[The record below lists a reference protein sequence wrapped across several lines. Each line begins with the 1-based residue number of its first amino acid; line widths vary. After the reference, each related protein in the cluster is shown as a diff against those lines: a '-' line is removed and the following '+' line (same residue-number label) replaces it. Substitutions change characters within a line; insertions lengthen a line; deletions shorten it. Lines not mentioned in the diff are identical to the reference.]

1 MIDLHSTREAAEYLQ
16 VSEASVRRWSD
27 AGLLA
32 VQRIGHRR
40 TRRFA
45 RAELERFAD
54 AGRREAGPAVA
65 ARPDAACRIGAARL
79 SPHTHVAAFYDSDA
93 GRLPAAV
100 AFIADGLRAGQPC
113 LLVASGR
120 VLDLYLGALRRSDG
134 VDVEAAIATGRLI
147 TLAGPGATART
158 GIRRIED
165 LVRSGLAG
173 GAPLMRLVGEVASAR
188 AVFRSDAELREFELG
203 LTAFTRRFPIV
214 FLCQYD
220 VREFSGQ
227 DILEALRS
235 HPDLFDLRLGNF
247 LG

>member
-1 MIDLHSTREAAEYLQ
+1 MIDLHSTREAAEYLR

-32 VQRIGHRR
+32 VQRIGRR
-40 TRRFA
+40 RARRFA
-45 RAELERFAD
+45 QAELERFAE
-54 AGRREAGPAVA
+54 AGRRAAGPAVEQ
-65 ARPDAACRIGAARL
+65 RSDATCRIGAARL
-79 SPHTHVAAFYDSDA
+79 PPHSHVAAFYDSDA

-120 VLDLYLGALRRSDG
+120 VLDLYLGELRRTEA
-134 VDVEAAIATGRLI
+134 VDVEAALATGQLI

-158 GIRRIED
+158 GIRRIEN
-165 LVRSGLAG
+165 LVRGGLAG
-173 GAPLMRLVGEVASAR
+173 GAPVMRLVGELVSAR
-188 AVFRSDAELREFELG
+188 TVFRSDAEMFDFELG
-203 LTAFTRRFPIV
+203 VNALAQRFPIV

-220 VREFSGQ
+220 VREFGGQ
-227 DILEALRS
+227 AILEALRA
-235 HPDLFDLRLGNF
+235 HPDLFELRLGNF